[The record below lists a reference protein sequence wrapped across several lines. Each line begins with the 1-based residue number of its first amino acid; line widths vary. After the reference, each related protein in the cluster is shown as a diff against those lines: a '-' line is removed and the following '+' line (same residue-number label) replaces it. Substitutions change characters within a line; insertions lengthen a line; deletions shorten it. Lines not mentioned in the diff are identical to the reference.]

1 MAGSLG
7 ASCGPR
13 AELTVLEINQELHLE
28 LTKQKQDFRDLT
40 QKFLVCQA
48 TTYCLANQLQK
59 YKCEEYKDI
68 IESVLGEKLQF
79 RVVKLAE
86 QLAEKLAEKPV
97 LAEERF
103 REYDTLICSQAR
115 ELTQLRQKLW
125 DGREDSI
132 LLIQQLRDVLTH
144 NDLDNNPG
152 QGFREQLTEGC
163 RLAERLARKLSPEIH
178 EDEEDELEE
187 ETLTPS
193 IEQEELEEELL
204 QESQDE
210 CVLNPS
216 VLQEGSD
223 CNRLDSE
230 GNLPFDEEKVSRAPD
245 VAGACSHVAEDPIP
259 ADLPEN
265 QNECD
270 EAAGQEPVSASMELE
285 AFEKEEVLQE
295 SQDECVLNASVL
307 QEGSDCNRLDSE
319 GHLLFDEEKVG
330 HAPVIAGACS
340 HVAED
345 VIPADLPENQNECDE
360 AAGQEPVSASM
371 ELEAFEKE
379 EVLQESQDECVLNA
393 SVLQEGPDYNRLDS
407 EGHLA
412 FDEEKVGHA
421 PDVAGACSHV
431 VEDEIPADL
440 PENQNECDEAAGQEA
455 VSPSMDLLEVQNDDV
470 LQESRDECVLAP
482 SIHQEGS
489 DCYEKCSDGKFAFP
503 EQKVLCALEVACGSS
518 HVKADAIG
526 TDFPENQNDQ
536 DGVKGVEPTICRL
549 STELPQMVE
558 DDIPR
563 HSVEEYYLTYS
574 ALPDLSD
581 SFWPYRSTAIY
592 SFEGLELSYAR
603 DVTSE
608 YSYRCDK
615 PPTALPENHT
625 VLEEEEEQDQICPS
639 APDPRRLSSEQPV
652 VEENEGPQDSL
663 DECYLTSSVGHDLS
677 DSCRPDRGASFPWD
691 QQGVFSAL
699 AVHGDSWED
708 RPQGPLS
715 FQGSEMEASQAQLQ
729 TSTQVTHHLQ
739 LQRDQQFDCGD
750 GNARLGLPSTVWGFT
765 ANTEF
770 GDQGLPLQEL
780 GLDASIGMKIPP
792 KVEGEGSA
800 ASQHERQV
808 SSNSNASSVLK
819 QKILRRKLLR
829 SKWRIACRF
838 PGLQA

>member
-7 ASCGPR
+7 PSCGPR

-59 YKCEEYKDI
+59 YECEEYKDI

-86 QLAEKLAEKPV
+86 QLAEKLAEKPA
-97 LAEERF
+97 LADERF
-103 REYDTLICSQAR
+103 REYDTLIRSQAR
-115 ELTQLRQKLW
+115 ELTQLRQKLR
-125 DGREDSI
+125 DGREDSV

-152 QGFREQLTEGC
+152 QGFREQLTKGR

-193 IEQEELEEELL
+193 TEQEELEEELP
-204 QESQDE
+204 QECQDE

-223 CNRLDSE
+223 CNRLDGEGNLPIDEEKVGRALHVAGACSHVTEDQIPADLPENQNECDEATGQEPVSASMELEAFEKEDVLQESQDECVLNPSVLQEGPDCNQLDSE
-230 GNLPFDEEKVSRAPD
+230 GNLPFDEEKVSHATD
-245 VAGACSHVAEDPIP
+245 VAGAYSHVAEDQIP
-259 ADLPEN
+259 TDLPENQNECDEAAGQEPVSASIQLEAFEKDEVLQESQDECVLNPSVFQEGSDCNRLDSEGNLLFDEEKVGRDLDVVGACSQVAEDEIPGDLPEN

-270 EAAGQEPVSASMELE
+270 EAAGQEPVSASM
-285 AFEKEEVLQE
+285 
-295 SQDECVLNASVL
+295 
-307 QEGSDCNRLDSE
+307 
-319 GHLLFDEEKVG
+319 
-330 HAPVIAGACS
+330 
-340 HVAED
+340 
-345 VIPADLPENQNECDE
+345 
-360 AAGQEPVSASM
+360 
-371 ELEAFEKE
+371 
-379 EVLQESQDECVLNA
+379 
-393 SVLQEGPDYNRLDS
+393 
-407 EGHLA
+407 
-412 FDEEKVGHA
+412 
-421 PDVAGACSHV
+421 
-431 VEDEIPADL
+431 
-440 PENQNECDEAAGQEA
+440 
-455 VSPSMDLLEVQNDDV
+455 DLLEVQNDDV
-470 LQESRDECVLAP
+470 LQESQDECVLVP

-489 DCYEKCSDGKFAFP
+489 DCYEKYSDGKFAFP
-503 EQKVLCALEVACGSS
+503 EEKVICALEVACGSS
-518 HVKADAIG
+518 HVKADEIG
-526 TDFPENQNDQ
+526 ADFPENQNDQ
-536 DGVKGVEPTICRL
+536 DGLKGAEPVICRL

-563 HSVEEYYLTYS
+563 HSVEEYYLTYL

-581 SFWPYRSTAIY
+581 SFWPYRSAAIY

-603 DVTSE
+603 DVT
-608 YSYRCDK
+608 K
-615 PPTALPENHT
+615 NHPA
-625 VLEEEEEQDQICPS
+625 VHKEEEQDHICSS

-699 AVHGDSWED
+699 AVDADSWED

-715 FQGSEMEASQAQLQ
+715 FQGSEMQASEAHLQ
-729 TSTQVTHHLQ
+729 TSSQVTHQLQ
-739 LQRDQQFDCGD
+739 LQQDQQFDCGD
-750 GNARLGLPSTVWGFT
+750 GIVRLGLPSTVWGCT

-780 GLDASIGMKIPP
+780 GLDAFIGMKSPP

-800 ASQHERQV
+800 ASQHECQV

-819 QKILRRKLLR
+819 QKVLRRKLLR

>member
-270 EAAGQEPVSASMELE
+270 EAAGQEPVSASMKLE

-295 SQDECVLNASVL
+295 SQDECVLNPSVL

-319 GHLLFDEEKVG
+319 GHLPFDEEKVG

-440 PENQNECDEAAGQEA
+440 PENQN
-455 VSPSMDLLEVQNDDV
+455 
-470 LQESRDECVLAP
+470 
-482 SIHQEGS
+482 
-489 DCYEKCSDGKFAFP
+489 
-503 EQKVLCALEVACGSS
+503 
-518 HVKADAIG
+518 
-526 TDFPENQNDQ
+526 DQ

-549 STELPQMVE
+549 STELPQMVD

-563 HSVEEYYLTYS
+563 HSVEEYYLTHS

-603 DVTSE
+603 DVT
-608 YSYRCDK
+608 K
-615 PPTALPENHT
+615 NHT
-625 VLEEEEEQDQICPS
+625 VLEEEEEQDHICSS

>member
-307 QEGSDCNRLDSE
+307 QEG
-319 GHLLFDEEKVG
+319 
-330 HAPVIAGACS
+330 
-340 HVAED
+340 
-345 VIPADLPENQNECDE
+345 
-360 AAGQEPVSASM
+360 
-371 ELEAFEKE
+371 
-379 EVLQESQDECVLNA
+379 
-393 SVLQEGPDYNRLDS
+393 PDYNRLDS

-603 DVTSE
+603 DVT
-608 YSYRCDK
+608 K
-615 PPTALPENHT
+615 NHT

>member
-1 MAGSLG
+1 MAGSLDP
-7 ASCGPR
+7 SCGPR

-295 SQDECVLNASVL
+295 SQDECVLNPSVL

-345 VIPADLPENQNECDE
+345 V
-360 AAGQEPVSASM
+360 
-371 ELEAFEKE
+371 
-379 EVLQESQDECVLNA
+379 
-393 SVLQEGPDYNRLDS
+393 
-407 EGHLA
+407 
-412 FDEEKVGHA
+412 
-421 PDVAGACSHV
+421 
-431 VEDEIPADL
+431 IPADL

>member
-1 MAGSLG
+1 MWILQDLPCCWRLKEGPGNHQLLRLQSPALPLLPHVTMAGSLG

-97 LAEERF
+97 LADERF

-270 EAAGQEPVSASMELE
+270 EAAGQE
-285 AFEKEEVLQE
+285 
-295 SQDECVLNASVL
+295 
-307 QEGSDCNRLDSE
+307 
-319 GHLLFDEEKVG
+319 
-330 HAPVIAGACS
+330 
-340 HVAED
+340 
-345 VIPADLPENQNECDE
+345 
-360 AAGQEPVSASM
+360 
-371 ELEAFEKE
+371 
-379 EVLQESQDECVLNA
+379 
-393 SVLQEGPDYNRLDS
+393 
-407 EGHLA
+407 
-412 FDEEKVGHA
+412 
-421 PDVAGACSHV
+421 
-431 VEDEIPADL
+431 
-440 PENQNECDEAAGQEA
+440 A

-489 DCYEKCSDGKFAFP
+489 DCYEKCIDGKFAFP

-526 TDFPENQNDQ
+526 TDFPGSLHDLCSAQSVLSRRIRCHVCNSPVNSFTENQNDQ

-563 HSVEEYYLTYS
+563 HSVEESYLTYS

-603 DVTSE
+603 DVT
-608 YSYRCDK
+608 K
-615 PPTALPENHT
+615 NHT
-625 VLEEEEEQDQICPS
+625 VLEEEEEQDQICSS

-708 RPQGPLS
+708 RRQGPLS

-800 ASQHERQV
+800 TSQHERQV

>member
-1 MAGSLG
+1 MAECLG
-7 ASCGPR
+7 PLCGPR
-13 AELTVLEINQELHLE
+13 AEVTLLEINQELHLE

-48 TTYCLANQLQK
+48 TTYYLANQLQK
-59 YKCEEYKDI
+59 YKCEECKDI

-79 RVVKLAE
+79 RVVTLTE

-97 LAEERF
+97 LADERF
-103 REYDTLICSQAR
+103 REYDSLIRSQAR
-115 ELTQLRQKLW
+115 ELTELRRKLR
-125 DGREDSI
+125 DRREDSV
-132 LLIQQLRDVLTH
+132 LLIQQLKVILTH
-144 NDLDNNPG
+144 DDLDNNQG
-152 QGFREQLTEGC
+152 QGFQEQLTKGR
-163 RLAERLARKLSPEIH
+163 RLAERLARKLSPEVD
-178 EDEEDELEE
+178 EDEEYKLDE
-187 ETLTPS
+187 ETLTP
-193 IEQEELEEELL
+193 
-204 QESQDE
+204 
-210 CVLNPS
+210 
-216 VLQEGSD
+216 
-223 CNRLDSE
+223 
-230 GNLPFDEEKVSRAPD
+230 
-245 VAGACSHVAEDPIP
+245 
-259 ADLPEN
+259 
-265 QNECD
+265 
-270 EAAGQEPVSASMELE
+270 
-285 AFEKEEVLQE
+285 
-295 SQDECVLNASVL
+295 
-307 QEGSDCNRLDSE
+307 
-319 GHLLFDEEKVG
+319 
-330 HAPVIAGACS
+330 
-340 HVAED
+340 
-345 VIPADLPENQNECDE
+345 
-360 AAGQEPVSASM
+360 SM

-603 DVTSE
+603 DVT
-608 YSYRCDK
+608 K
-615 PPTALPENHT
+615 NHT

>member
-97 LAEERF
+97 LADERF

-270 EAAGQEPVSASMELE
+270 EAAGQE
-285 AFEKEEVLQE
+285 
-295 SQDECVLNASVL
+295 
-307 QEGSDCNRLDSE
+307 
-319 GHLLFDEEKVG
+319 
-330 HAPVIAGACS
+330 
-340 HVAED
+340 
-345 VIPADLPENQNECDE
+345 
-360 AAGQEPVSASM
+360 
-371 ELEAFEKE
+371 
-379 EVLQESQDECVLNA
+379 
-393 SVLQEGPDYNRLDS
+393 
-407 EGHLA
+407 
-412 FDEEKVGHA
+412 
-421 PDVAGACSHV
+421 
-431 VEDEIPADL
+431 
-440 PENQNECDEAAGQEA
+440 A
-455 VSPSMDLLEVQNDDV
+455 VSPSMDLLEVQNDDM

-489 DCYEKCSDGKFAFP
+489 DCYEKCIDGKFAFP

-526 TDFPENQNDQ
+526 TDFPDFPL
-536 DGVKGVEPTICRL
+536 DVCPGVR
-549 STELPQMVE
+549 
-558 DDIPR
+558 
-563 HSVEEYYLTYS
+563 
-574 ALPDLSD
+574 
-581 SFWPYRSTAIY
+581 F
-592 SFEGLELSYAR
+592 
-603 DVTSE
+603 
-608 YSYRCDK
+608 
-615 PPTALPENHT
+615 
-625 VLEEEEEQDQICPS
+625 
-639 APDPRRLSSEQPV
+639 
-652 VEENEGPQDSL
+652 L
-663 DECYLTSSVGHDLS
+663 DH
-677 DSCRPDRGASFPWD
+677 
-691 QQGVFSAL
+691 
-699 AVHGDSWED
+699 
-708 RPQGPLS
+708 
-715 FQGSEMEASQAQLQ
+715 
-729 TSTQVTHHLQ
+729 
-739 LQRDQQFDCGD
+739 
-750 GNARLGLPSTVWGFT
+750 
-765 ANTEF
+765 
-770 GDQGLPLQEL
+770 
-780 GLDASIGMKIPP
+780 MKTKMI
-792 KVEGEGSA
+792 KMG
-800 ASQHERQV
+800 
-808 SSNSNASSVLK
+808 
-819 QKILRRKLLR
+819 
-829 SKWRIACRF
+829 
-838 PGLQA
+838 

>member
-1 MAGSLG
+1 MQFSVFNLDTNAPGHLVTPISPSSQPLALHPLPHVTMAECLG
-7 ASCGPR
+7 PLCGPR
-13 AELTVLEINQELHLE
+13 AEVTLLEINQELHLE

-48 TTYCLANQLQK
+48 TTYYLANQLQK
-59 YKCEEYKDI
+59 YKCEECKDI

-79 RVVKLAE
+79 RVVTLTE

-97 LAEERF
+97 LADERF
-103 REYDTLICSQAR
+103 REYDSLIRSQAR
-115 ELTQLRQKLW
+115 ELTELRRKLR
-125 DGREDSI
+125 DRREDSV
-132 LLIQQLRDVLTH
+132 LLIQQLKVILTH
-144 NDLDNNPG
+144 DDLDNNQG
-152 QGFREQLTEGC
+152 QGFQEQLTKGR
-163 RLAERLARKLSPEIH
+163 RLAERLARKLSPEVD
-178 EDEEDELEE
+178 EDEEYKLDE
-187 ETLTPS
+187 ETLTP
-193 IEQEELEEELL
+193 
-204 QESQDE
+204 
-210 CVLNPS
+210 
-216 VLQEGSD
+216 
-223 CNRLDSE
+223 
-230 GNLPFDEEKVSRAPD
+230 
-245 VAGACSHVAEDPIP
+245 
-259 ADLPEN
+259 
-265 QNECD
+265 
-270 EAAGQEPVSASMELE
+270 
-285 AFEKEEVLQE
+285 
-295 SQDECVLNASVL
+295 
-307 QEGSDCNRLDSE
+307 
-319 GHLLFDEEKVG
+319 
-330 HAPVIAGACS
+330 
-340 HVAED
+340 
-345 VIPADLPENQNECDE
+345 
-360 AAGQEPVSASM
+360 SM

-603 DVTSE
+603 DVT
-608 YSYRCDK
+608 K
-615 PPTALPENHT
+615 NHT

>member
-97 LAEERF
+97 LADERF

-270 EAAGQEPVSASMELE
+270 EAAGQE
-285 AFEKEEVLQE
+285 
-295 SQDECVLNASVL
+295 
-307 QEGSDCNRLDSE
+307 
-319 GHLLFDEEKVG
+319 
-330 HAPVIAGACS
+330 
-340 HVAED
+340 
-345 VIPADLPENQNECDE
+345 
-360 AAGQEPVSASM
+360 
-371 ELEAFEKE
+371 
-379 EVLQESQDECVLNA
+379 
-393 SVLQEGPDYNRLDS
+393 
-407 EGHLA
+407 
-412 FDEEKVGHA
+412 
-421 PDVAGACSHV
+421 
-431 VEDEIPADL
+431 
-440 PENQNECDEAAGQEA
+440 A

-503 EQKVLCALEVACGSS
+503 EQKVLCALEHVLAIVYSAAINIGVRVSFQIRLPSGCMPRSEIPGSY
-518 HVKADAIG
+518 
-526 TDFPENQNDQ
+526 ENQNDQ

-563 HSVEEYYLTYS
+563 HSVEESYLTYS

-603 DVTSE
+603 DVTQ
-608 YSYRCDK
+608 
-615 PPTALPENHT
+615 NHT
-625 VLEEEEEQDQICPS
+625 VLEEEEEQDQICSS
-639 APDPRRLSSEQPV
+639 APDPRSLSSEQPV

-708 RPQGPLS
+708 RRQGPLS

-765 ANTEF
+765 ANT
-770 GDQGLPLQEL
+770 DQGLPLQEL